1 MMIRKRTGKAS
12 VDRPWMQMYPK
23 QFRDLAVPACSVTE
37 FLKNRNLMGNVP
49 AIRYYGRQYDWD
61 TVWSLVDRTAKAL
74 KALGIRKGD
83 RIPVFLQAVP
93 EHLFLLL
100 GAEKI
105 GAALICRDDTT
116 EELCFAIRK
125 SKASVAF
132 FPDYVSRE
140 EEEQFLAETPME
152 RMITVSPYTYA
163 DKKAIPSYV
172 QRNLDSRY
180 PKNRACN
187 SRNMTWEDFLALGD
201 DMEDIDAD
209 FDSSAPLFC
218 AYTSGSTGV
227 SKMVIH
233 SAESIIGVAAQLVA
247 FAPPTD
253 RQQTWWLPLL
263 TPALVAATVSMMLF
277 PLSTG
282 KLLVLD
288 PFIDVNDLDLGF
300 MDVRPNLWPLIPMF
314 ASIVI
319 KSKRIPKDFDMS
331 FLQAAGPGA
340 EPMSNKGYRELEQ
353 FLHAHN
359 CNVTVTAGYGLSEA
373 GSSIILPCPQ
383 IPLENG
389 CVGIPMPKTV
399 IGIFK
404 LGTQEELGYN
414 EVGEICT
421 FGPGNMLGYQDEEQ
435 TRKVMQ
441 KHADGHTWIH
451 TGDCGYISEQG
462 VLYVLG
468 RGLSKRYG
476 GGNLYIMNMESKVV
490 EIPGIEDGFF
500 CLVPDQR
507 HEGYFI
513 PYLYLV
519 LEDGVALSQVRDQI
533 DSALDPHER
542 PHEIK
547 LIRRREYFHFKTNR
561 KILVAEVLEERKKTK
576 QRMKIVAKQL
586 QRVAR

>member
-187 SRNMTWEDFLALGD
+187 SQNMTWEDFLALGD

-209 FDSSAPLFC
+209 FDSSAP
-218 AYTSGSTGV
+218 
-227 SKMVIH
+227 
-233 SAESIIGVAAQLVA
+233 
-247 FAPPTD
+247 
-253 RQQTWWLPLL
+253 
-263 TPALVAATVSMMLF
+263 
-277 PLSTG
+277 
-282 KLLVLD
+282 
-288 PFIDVNDLDLGF
+288 
-300 MDVRPNLWPLIPMF
+300 
-314 ASIVI
+314 
-319 KSKRIPKDFDMS
+319 
-331 FLQAAGPGA
+331 
-340 EPMSNKGYRELEQ
+340 
-353 FLHAHN
+353 
-359 CNVTVTAGYGLSEA
+359 
-373 GSSIILPCPQ
+373 
-383 IPLENG
+383 
-389 CVGIPMPKTV
+389 
-399 IGIFK
+399 
-404 LGTQEELGYN
+404 
-414 EVGEICT
+414 
-421 FGPGNMLGYQDEEQ
+421 
-435 TRKVMQ
+435 
-441 KHADGHTWIH
+441 
-451 TGDCGYISEQG
+451 
-462 VLYVLG
+462 
-468 RGLSKRYG
+468 
-476 GGNLYIMNMESKVV
+476 
-490 EIPGIEDGFF
+490 
-500 CLVPDQR
+500 
-507 HEGYFI
+507 
-513 PYLYLV
+513 
-519 LEDGVALSQVRDQI
+519 
-533 DSALDPHER
+533 
-542 PHEIK
+542 
-547 LIRRREYFHFKTNR
+547 
-561 KILVAEVLEERKKTK
+561 
-576 QRMKIVAKQL
+576 
-586 QRVAR
+586 